1 VKNGDGNTLTEFEKV
16 SNTKETTVQTIV
28 KEIENEDRSKYQPV
42 DPQVTSIT
50 KATQILAGQST
61 SEFEHKIDLTK
72 PDEKIEEIVQAV
84 RNEYPITS
92 TGTVISATETKISA
106 AINEVKVDFYVPNT
120 EDKSYK
126 VEEAVVQVDAA
137 KPEQTF
143 TVTKFT

>member
-1 VKNGDGNTLTEFEKV
+1 M
-16 SNTKETTVQTIV
+16 QTIV
-28 KEIENEDRSKYQPV
+28 KEIENEDKSKYQPV
-42 DPQVTSIT
+42 DPQVTYIT

-92 TGTVISATETKISA
+92 TGTVIAATETKISA
-106 AINEVKVDFYVPNT
+106 AINEVKVDFYVPNS

>member
-1 VKNGDGNTLTEFEKV
+1 M
-16 SNTKETTVQTIV
+16 
-28 KEIENEDRSKYQPV
+28 
-42 DPQVTSIT
+42 DPQVTYIT

-92 TGTVISATETKISA
+92 TGTVIAATETKISA
-106 AINEVKVDFYVPNT
+106 AINEVKVDFYVPNS

-126 VEEAVVQVDAA
+126 V
-137 KPEQTF
+137 
-143 TVTKFT
+143 